1 MNLKPKKRSLTL
13 HGHQTSVT
21 LEDSSWFAL
30 CNIAK
35 EKNIAINSQA
45 AKIDADRDLRSGLA
59 SALRDYVLHYY
70 IDKSNHI

>member
-1 MNLKPKKRSLTL
+1 MSLKPKKRSLTL

-21 LEDSSWFAL
+21 LEDSFWLAF
-30 CNIAK
+30 CEIAK
-35 EKNIAINSQA
+35 EKNFSINSLA
-45 AKIDADRDLRSGLA
+45 AKIDAERDLRSGFA